1 MIDKKHIW
9 LPCAF
14 FFAGL
19 LFYVYYG
26 ITWNAWLTN
35 LPNILIY
42 LGIVTGLSWALY
54 KKEQLKNK

>member
-1 MIDKKHIW
+1 MTSKKHIW
-9 LPCAF
+9 LPCTF
-14 FFAGL
+14 FCAGL

-42 LGIVTGLSWALY
+42 LGIVASLSWALH
-54 KKEQLKNK
+54 KKEQLKN